1 MSGSLHDSNES
12 VVVLPEGRHAAQ
24 HMAPTAQHTVRPAQA
39 VAVPSDEPVAPRE
52 IHAPTPLLTKLLQ
65 IADRFRAED
74 SPREAMAMYFDLAE
88 GHPGTPEAYN
98 ALERLLEIASQY
110 ENGGDIRQARSLYE
124 RLL

>member
-1 MSGSLHDSNES
+1 MSGNLHDSNAS

-24 HMAPTAQHTVRPAQA
+24 HMAPAAQYTVPPAQA
-39 VAVPSDEPVAPRE
+39 VAAPPDDPVAPCE
-52 IHAPTPLLTKLLQ
+52 KHSPTPLLTKLLQ
-65 IADRFRAED
+65 LADRFRAED

-88 GHPGTPEAYN
+88 GHPGTPEAYD